1 MEDSRRRLSFEECVE
16 LSNQNGGLAVGLV
29 GLGNLGTAIANLVT
43 ENGHSA
49 VGWELDASVV
59 AEINS
64 AHVNSR
70 FLPGVPLA
78 ETLVATGDVHDVFH
92 GADIVF
98 LAVPARFIRPTLRGV
113 VASGVV
119 APDTVIVN
127 MAKGIDADT
136 GLTAF
141 QTTEM
146 LFPDNSCVMLSG
158 PSIANEFA
166 RGMPTI
172 VVLAGQNQAALTRVS
187 RVLDNRHFRTR
198 FSTDTTGVELGGL
211 LKNIYAIGLG
221 LFDGK
226 GITSLNFRAVY
237 LTIAL
242 EEMTRLGVA
251 MGAQAETFAY
261 LAGMGDLL
269 ATSLSGQSHNR
280 HLGEQLSQGL
290 DLAAIQAEMGV
301 LPEGYGTLRIALN
314 IAEKLHVSLPLARGL
329 WEVINSRI
337 DAERFIFSFI
347 RDFVED

>member
-1 MEDSRRRLSFEECVE
+1 MPHADKPS
-16 LSNQNGGLAVGLV
+16 VGLV

-43 ENGHSA
+43 TNCCA
-49 VGWELDASVV
+49 VIGWEFDAAVV
-59 AEINS
+59 DEINS
-64 AHVNSR
+64 QHSNSR
-70 FLPGVPLA
+70 FLPGIALSPSLR
-78 ETLVATGDVHDVFH
+78 ATTDVRQVFD
-92 GADIVF
+92 GTSIVF
-98 LAVPARFIRPTLRGV
+98 LAIPARYIRPTLQAV
-113 VASGVV
+113 VDARSI

-127 MAKGIDADT
+127 MAKGIDGDT

-141 QTTEM
+141 QTTEL
-146 LFPDNSCVMLSG
+146 LFPANPCVMLSG
-158 PSIANEFA
+158 PSIASEFA
-166 RGMPTI
+166 HGMPTI
-172 VVLAGQNQAALTRVS
+172 VVLAGSRDADLMRVS
-187 RVLDNRHFRTR
+187 RVLDTRHFRTR
-198 FSTDTTGVELGGL
+198 FSHDTIGVELGGL

-242 EEMTRLGVA
+242 EEMTHIGVA

-280 HLGEQLSQGL
+280 HLGERLSHGVSL
-290 DLAAIQAEMGV
+290 DAIREEMGV
-301 LPEGYGTLRIALN
+301 LPEGYGTLRIVLN
-314 IAEKLHVSLPLARGL
+314 IAEKLHVSLPLAKGL
-329 WEVINSRI
+329 WDVINGRT

>member
-1 MEDSRRRLSFEECVE
+1 MPSSDNPS
-16 LSNQNGGLAVGLV
+16 VGLV

-43 ENGHSA
+43 TNCCE
-49 VGWELDASVV
+49 VIGWEFDAAVV
-59 AEINS
+59 EEINGQ
-64 AHVNSR
+64 HTNTR
-70 FLPGVPLA
+70 FLPGIVLSPSLR
-78 ETLVATGDVHDVFH
+78 ATTDVRQVFD
-92 GADIVF
+92 GTSIVF
-98 LAVPARFIRPTLRGV
+98 LAIPARFIRSTVQPV
-113 VASGVV
+113 VKAGLVR
-119 APDTVIVN
+119 PNTVIVN
-127 MAKGIDADT
+127 MAKGIDVDT

-141 QTTEM
+141 QTTER
-146 LFPDNSCVMLSG
+146 LFPDNPCVMLSG

-166 RGMPTI
+166 RGMPT
-172 VVLAGQNQAALTRVS
+172 VVMLAGSSNADLMRVS
-187 RVLDNRHFRTR
+187 RVLDTRHFRTR
-198 FSTDTTGVELGGL
+198 FSRDTVGVELGGL

-242 EEMTRLGVA
+242 EEMTRIGVA

-280 HLGEQLSQGL
+280 HLGELLSQGS
-290 DLAAIQAEMGV
+290 DLASIQQEMGV

-314 IAEKLHVSLPLARGL
+314 IAEKLHVSLPLAKGL
-329 WEVINSRI
+329 LDVINGRA
-337 DAERFIFSFI
+337 DAEGFIFSFI